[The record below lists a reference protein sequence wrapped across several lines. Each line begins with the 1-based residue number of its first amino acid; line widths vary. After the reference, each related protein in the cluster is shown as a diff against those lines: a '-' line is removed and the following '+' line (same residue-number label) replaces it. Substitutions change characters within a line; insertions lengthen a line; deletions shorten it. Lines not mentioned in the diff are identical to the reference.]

1 MPRNFFCRLK
11 EYIVMQQMKKCVF
24 YLPFRIGFPT
34 TVGENKVYSNETHNG
49 QDCETEVVGA
59 VEDDRDEEV
68 EVARLPALRHRC
80 GLVLCSAPTV
90 PQPVFT
96 ITEKAPTR
104 AFSWLKAPTSAF
116 TFKKLLR
123 HCAKRALTPR

>member
-1 MPRNFFCRLK
+1 MF
-11 EYIVMQQMKKCVF
+11 F

-80 GLVLCSAPTV
+80 GLV
-90 PQPVFT
+90 
-96 ITEKAPTR
+96 
-104 AFSWLKAPTSAF
+104 PTSAF
-116 TFKKLLR
+116 TYQALLR
-123 HCAKRALTPR
+123 HYSKRALNPWSVDIKFGPRRNYHEPVPSDFCIASQFHVFLPWGQRLFRIDSVLIDS

>member
-68 EVARLPALRHRC
+68 EVARLPALLHRC
-80 GLVLCSAPTV
+80 GLVL
-90 PQPVFT
+90 
-96 ITEKAPTR
+96 
-104 AFSWLKAPTSAF
+104 
-116 TFKKLLR
+116 
-123 HCAKRALTPR
+123 HC

>member
-1 MPRNFFCRLK
+1 M
-11 EYIVMQQMKKCVF
+11 F

-80 GLVLCSAPTV
+80 GLVLCSV
-90 PQPVFT
+90 VLHRFHN
-96 ITEKAPTR
+96 
-104 AFSWLKAPTSAF
+104 
-116 TFKKLLR
+116 LLG
-123 HCAKRALTPR
+123 PSPG

>member
-1 MPRNFFCRLK
+1 MC
-11 EYIVMQQMKKCVF
+11 F

-90 PQPVFT
+90 PQPVV
-96 ITEKAPTR
+96 KSR
-104 AFSWLKAPTSAF
+104 RRS
-116 TFKKLLR
+116 LLG
-123 HCAKRALTPR
+123 PSPG

>member
-1 MPRNFFCRLK
+1 M
-11 EYIVMQQMKKCVF
+11 F

-80 GLVLCSAPTV
+80 GLVLCSAPSV
-90 PQPVFT
+90 PQ
-96 ITEKAPTR
+96 PTR
-104 AFSWLKAPTSAF
+104 AFSWLKAATTAF
-116 TFKKLLR
+116 TFKTLLR
-123 HCAKRALTPR
+123 HYAKQALTPRSLYVKLGPRPKSRKGRAVWLA